1 MRRAIAFFEQELQIV
16 ALNITVAKQNL
27 ASFEHRQRRLQ
38 EAYSEAL
45 AAQTHDLIA
54 GAKPAT
60 PRRSEAASRGA
71 EGGEL
76 FDSLGPAEAS
86 SVARSANRCA
96 MQAAGHRDE
105 ALGWGPDEEV
115 AHS

>member
-1 MRRAIAFFEQELQIV
+1 MRQAIAFLEQELQIV

-27 ASFEHRQRRLQ
+27 ASYQHRQRRLQ

-45 AAQTHDLIA
+45 NAQIANLVA
-54 GAKPAT
+54 GAEPAT

-76 FDSLGPAEAS
+76 FDSLGPVEAT
-86 SVARSANRCA
+86 SVARGANRCA

-105 ALGWGPDEEV
+105 TLG
-115 AHS
+115 